1 MKIRFEEESDWAEV
15 GAVHRAA
22 FGGHHGAVVARLV
35 DDLRSLVVEGE
46 GISLV
51 ADGMDG
57 IVGHAMFTPSLLD
70 APRKLVPVSVL
81 SPVGVLPR
89 HQRQG
94 VGSAIIHRGLE
105 ILTER
110 SVPVVFL
117 EGSPSYYPRFG
128 SNRVPTTVFGSPR
141 CGFPTLRSRRS
152 ASRPTNPG

>member
-1 MKIRFEEESDWAEV
+1 
-15 GAVHRAA
+15 
-22 FGGHHGAVVARLV
+22 
-35 DDLRSLVVEGE
+35 
-46 GISLV
+46 
-51 ADGMDG
+51 MDG

-81 SPVGVLPR
+81 SPVGVLTR

-128 SNRVPTTVFGSPR
+128 FEPVLTTVFGSPR